1 MKRLRQFV
9 IACDRLE
16 AGNARRCNLR
26 RNLRRRALP
35 ASKRESGGFRQAS
48 GLALRAVLPIVL
60 LASILVTA
68 AGQRRNDRG
77 GFGAPP
83 PPPPRLGAPAAGAS
97 QSFGEFTFTRLIYK
111 SPYSPYNRGMGGSWT
126 VDYPEADNHFITGI
140 REWAGT
146 NLNVAPQPEALEA
159 LDERLFD
166 YPFVYI
172 VEPGF
177 MELSDEEVKRLREYL
192 LRGGFLFL
200 DDFWGEYEWQNVQT
214 QLKKVLP
221 EYEIKD
227 LPLTHPILH
236 SYLDIEEVVQVPN
249 IYNAQRGVTSEKGG
263 VTPYYMA
270 IEDKHGRMLVFI
282 SRNSDLGDAWEWI
295 NDPRYPVKY
304 GLAAY
309 RIGINVVIYAMSH

>member
-1 MKRLRQFV
+1 MRRLVAVTLLF
-9 IACDRLE
+9 A
-16 AGNARRCNLR
+16 
-26 RNLRRRALP
+26 AL
-35 ASKRESGGFRQAS
+35 
-48 GLALRAVLPIVL
+48 LLP
-60 LASILVTA
+60 A

-77 GFGAPP
+77 NYGTPP
-83 PPPPRLGAPAAGAS
+83 PPPPRLGAAALSAS
-97 QSFGEFTFTRLIYK
+97 QTSGEFTFVRGIYT

-126 VDYPEADNHFITGI
+126 VDYPEADNHFITGL

-146 NLNVAPQPEALEA
+146 NLNISSRPEALEI
-159 LDERLFD
+159 LDDRLFD
-166 YPFVYI
+166 YPFIYF

-177 MELSDEEVKRLREYL
+177 MELSDEEAVRLREYIA
-192 LRGGFLFL
+192 RGGFLFL
-200 DDFWGEYEWQNVQT
+200 DDFWGEAEWQNVQE

-221 EYEIKD
+221 DQEIKE

-263 VTPYYMA
+263 TVPYYMG
-270 IEDKHGRMLVFI
+270 IEDKQGRLVVFI

-295 NDPRYPVKY
+295 NDSRYPVKY

-309 RIGINVVIYAMSH
+309 KVGINVVIYAMSH

>member
-1 MKRLRQFV
+1 M
-9 IACDRLE
+9 
-16 AGNARRCNLR
+16 
-26 RNLRRRALP
+26 RATLT
-35 ASKRESGGFRQAS
+35 
-48 GLALRAVLPIVL
+48 VLVPFVL
-60 LASILVTA
+60 LASVVVPSS
-68 AGQRRNDRG
+68 GRQRNDRG
-77 GFGAPP
+77 WFGPP
-83 PPPPRLGAPAAGAS
+83 PPPSSRVVAPAPGAARTG
-97 QSFGEFTFTRLIYK
+97 GEFTFARMIYT

-146 NLNVAPQPEALEA
+146 NLNIASQPEALEIS
-159 LDERLFD
+159 DERLFD
-166 YPFVYI
+166 YPFIYI

-177 MELSDEEVKRLREYL
+177 MELSDEEAVRLREYL
-192 LRGGFLFL
+192 MRGGFLFL
-200 DDFWGEYEWQNVQT
+200 DDFWGEYEWQNVQA
-214 QLKKVLP
+214 QMKKVLP
-221 EYEIKD
+221 EHEIKE
-227 LPLTHPILH
+227 LPMTHPLLH

-270 IEDKHGRMLVFI
+270 IEDKQGRMMVFI

-295 NDPRYPVKY
+295 NDSRYPVKY